1 MEPTITING
10 TALTEAQAMTLRVAA
25 NDFAL
30 TLKHEGLGDDDHGKA
45 MTAGYLARL
54 REIFTLMANAALTGG
69 EAVRVEGTVMQQ
81 TEE

>member
-54 REIFTLMANAALTGG
+54 REIFTLMANAKVSGG
-69 EAVRVEGTVMQQ
+69 GAFPPSA
-81 TEE
+81 